1 MTLFIGFM
9 LFPILLLVMQP
20 IGFLVACLVI
30 LYLAWKISATTKKI
44 VKKAKQ
50 WADED
55 IIDHEDKGA
64 H

>member
-1 MTLFIGFM
+1 MNLFIGFM
-9 LFPILLLVMQP
+9 LVAILLLVMP
-20 IGFLVACLVI
+20 SIGFLVACLVI
-30 LYLAWKISATTKKI
+30 FYLAWKISAAAKKI

-55 IIDHEDKGA
+55 VIDHEDKGA

>member
-1 MTLFIGFM
+1 MSLFISLM
-9 LFPILLLVMQP
+9 LIVILLLVMPP
-20 IGFLVACLVI
+20 IGFLVICLAI
-30 LYLAWKISATTKKI
+30 FYLAWKISAMAKKI

>member
-1 MTLFIGFM
+1 MSLFIGFT
-9 LFPILLLVMQP
+9 LIVILLLVMPP
-20 IGFLVACLVI
+20 IGFLVTCLVI
-30 LYLAWKISATTKKI
+30 FYLAWKISTTAKKI

>member
-1 MTLFIGFM
+1 MNLFIGFM
-9 LFPILLLVMQP
+9 LIAILLLVMPP
-20 IGFLVACLVI
+20 IGFLVTCLVI
-30 LYLAWKISATTKKI
+30 FYLAWKISTTAKKI

-55 IIDHEDKGA
+55 IIDHEDKRA